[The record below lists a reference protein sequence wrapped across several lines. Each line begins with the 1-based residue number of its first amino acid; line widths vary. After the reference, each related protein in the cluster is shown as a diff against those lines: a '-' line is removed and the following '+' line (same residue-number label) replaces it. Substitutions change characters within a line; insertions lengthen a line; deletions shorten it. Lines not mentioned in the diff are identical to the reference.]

1 MYPFFRKSKLGIHP
15 KAENVSFFLISGIM
29 DTSKGNDA
37 SQNCGQIDK
46 EQEKSLCRPAVRILL
61 YIVRGL

>member
-1 MYPFFRKSKLGIHP
+1 
-15 KAENVSFFLISGIM
+15 M

-46 EQEKSLCRPAVRILL
+46 EQEKSLCRPAVRIRFTLSGVCDN
-61 YIVRGL
+61 ITS